1 MTLSIQDWIALIS
14 ALVAFL
20 SLLVTLLRSMRSQAK
35 QDGKTTEV
43 LRQVNDKLENISRQ
57 EAANSARIEAIVERV
72 VVVEQSAK
80 QAHFRIDELRDEMHK

>member
-1 MTLSIQDWIALIS
+1 MSIQDWIALIS

>member
-1 MTLSIQDWIALIS
+1 MTLSIQDWIALVS
-14 ALVAFL
+14 TLVAFL

-43 LRQVNDKLENISRQ
+43 LRQVNDKLENIARQ

-80 QAHFRIDELRDEMHK
+80 QAHFRIDELRDELHK